1 MKSINCYLYAALAA
15 CFALTSCEMKNE
27 LWGNDPNELPQGKL
41 EIGVALKKT
50 GVETRAESSSAPTV
64 STDNFPVSIVG
75 TSAGI
80 TEIKHDFAKVTDIP
94 KPLVLPVGEYTVT
107 AHSPI
112 ELQEQMSEPYYA
124 KTQPMV
130 IQAGITTQTVVKCTM
145 QNCRIQLTYGE
156 EFKKAFNSWTITI
169 DDGLSH
175 VLTFTHE
182 NLQPADIY
190 WHFPENKVAKLTANI
205 TAMTVT
211 GNTVTA
217 TREMIKK
224 EAAGPQ
230 GIDEE
235 FFKGGDAINIP
246 MGVEKSP
253 EGNVTDITIKPSIN
267 FDSDNKDE
275 FIELPT
281 VDPTPKPEPPT
292 PDPGTG
298 DGPTLTLT
306 DTAGQ
311 NLFATG
317 YSYSLAANDY
327 DASHKIAIG
336 TPKGLKS
343 LKVTIIS
350 GNEGFQGI
358 VDEMSFTDRELVGD
372 TELSGL
378 LGELGVQIDMPQAG
392 VRSYD
397 FPIGTFYNML
407 NIYGPTVDTDQTDY
421 GPDGKEFH
429 TFKIVATDNNN
440 ASATAEYKVT
450 IKK

>member
-145 QNCRIQLTYGE
+145 QNCRIRLTYGE
-156 EFKKAFNSWTITI
+156 EFKKAFKSWTITI

-205 TAMTVT
+205 TAMTVA

-217 TREMIKK
+217 SRQMIKK
-224 EAAGPQ
+224 EAAQEQ

-292 PDPGTG
+292 PGPETG
-298 DGPTLTLT
+298 NGPTLKFEQGAANIEYISANEISYSKAATPSKFDANIAA
-306 DTAGQ
+306 DTGIEKIVVTIEAG
-311 NLFATG
+311 NNEFATI
-317 YSYSLAANDY
+317 LADLNMDGQ
-327 DASHKIAIG
+327 SFLP
-336 TPKGLKS
+336 TKGG
-343 LKVTIIS
+343 VNIV
-350 GNEGFQGI
+350 GNTQF
-358 VDEMSFTDRELVGD
+358 
-372 TELSGL
+372 TELLSGQGL
-378 LGELGVQIDMPQAG
+378 PAPQQGEK
-392 VRSYD
+392 SYT
-397 FPIGTFYNML
+397 FPIGVFFQFLDLT
-407 NIYGPTVDTDQTDY
+407 GATD
-421 GPDGKEFH
+421 PDKAH
-429 TFKIVATDNNN
+429 TFGIEITDAAGKMIKDTLKIHIT
-440 ASATAEYKVT
+440 E
-450 IKK
+450 

>member
-50 GVETRAESSSAPTV
+50 GVETRAESSSMPTV

-80 TEIKHDFAKVTDIP
+80 TEFKRDFSKVTDIP
-94 KPLVLPVGEYTVT
+94 KPLVLPVGEYAVT

-124 KTQPMV
+124 KTQPMI

-145 QNCRIQLTYGE
+145 QNCRIRLTYGE
-156 EFKKAFNSWTITI
+156 EFKNAFKSWTITLN
-169 DDGLSH
+169 DGLSH
-175 VLTFTHE
+175 VLTYTHE

-205 TAMTVT
+205 TAMTVA

-217 TREMIKK
+217 SREMIKK

-281 VDPTPKPEPPT
+281 VDPTPQPEPEPPT
-292 PDPGTG
+292 PGPETG
-298 DGPTLTLT
+298 DGPTLNFEQG
-306 DTAGQ
+306 AA
-311 NLFATG
+311 NIEYISANEI
-317 YSYSLAANDY
+317 SYSIAANPSKF
-327 DASHKIAIG
+327 DANIAADKGIEKII
-336 TPKGLKS
+336 
-343 LKVTIIS
+343 VTIEG
-350 GNEGFQGI
+350 GNAAFDAILADLNMDGQSFLPTKGGVNI
-358 VDEMSFTDRELVGD
+358 VGN
-372 TELSGL
+372 TEFDGL
-378 LGELGVQIDMPQAG
+378 LTSQGLEPAPQKGAK
-392 VRSYD
+392 SYT
-397 FPIGTFYNML
+397 FPIGVFFQFL
-407 NIYGPTVDTDQTDY
+407 NITEATD
-421 GPDGKEFH
+421 PGKAH
-429 TFKIVATDNNN
+429 TFGIEITDAAGNTHKDTLKIHIT
-440 ASATAEYKVT
+440 E
-450 IKK
+450 

>member
-1 MKSINCYLYAALAA
+1 MKSINCYLYAALTA

-145 QNCRIQLTYGE
+145 QNCRIRLTYGE
-156 EFKKAFNSWTITI
+156 EFKKAFKSWTITI

-205 TAMTVT
+205 TAMTVA

-217 TREMIKK
+217 SRQMIKK
-224 EAAGPQ
+224 EAAQEQ

-292 PDPGTG
+292 PGPETG
-298 DGPTLTLT
+298 NGPTLKFEQGAANIEYISANEISYSIAANPSKFDANIAADEGIEKIVVTIE
-306 DTAGQ
+306 AG
-311 NLFATG
+311 NNEFATI
-317 YSYSLAANDY
+317 LADLNMNGQSFLPA
-327 DASHKIAIG
+327 
-336 TPKGLKS
+336 KGG
-343 LKVTIIS
+343 VNIV
-350 GNEGFQGI
+350 GNTQF
-358 VDEMSFTDRELVGD
+358 
-372 TELSGL
+372 TELLSSQGL
-378 LGELGVQIDMPQAG
+378 PAPQQGEK
-392 VRSYD
+392 SYT
-397 FPIGTFYNML
+397 FPIGVFFQFLDAT
-407 NIYGPTVDTDQTDY
+407 GATD
-421 GPDGKEFH
+421 PGKAH
-429 TFKIVATDNNN
+429 TFGIEITDAAGKMIKDTLKIHIT
-440 ASATAEYKVT
+440 E
-450 IKK
+450 